1 MSTPTVEATAQA
13 VNPPLTA
20 HDRCDRCGAQ
30 AKSRAIFAS
39 GELLFCGHHAHEYQ
53 DTLNKQAVVV
63 LSPV

>member
-39 GELLFCGHHAHEYQ
+39 GELLFCGHHTTEYAAKLS
-53 DTLNKQAVVV
+53 TQAVLV
-63 LSPV
+63 LSQ